1 MAVSLV
7 LPLQSIRSL
16 DIASSVED
24 LSAPPPA
31 LGAVSFPD
39 PIDTTL
45 SVPEYP
51 LVSRALMLD
60 GGSTD
65 AVLDDFDGDGVDD
78 LAVAV
83 SEANLLSVF
92 FGQPDGTFLSWP
104 DVDVTLAGIPIA
116 LGVVDRYENGNKE
129 IVVLQRKSILYEFD
143 HFVRINTTTWISSS
157 LLTVA
162 EGAMDLA
169 IGDLSGTSSPDIA
182 VISEGVDPLVDSGSF
197 EVFRGPNYA
206 DSIQVVTGL
215 GTYSIA
221 SGDYDNSGTLD
232 VAVSNR
238 YEGSVDVYL
247 SPLTFG
253 MPPTLVL
260 DTDGAPYG
268 LASGNFNGDSLT
280 DLAVACQ
287 EPSSLELFLQAESTG
302 LPATPSPQVSLSM
315 SPSKVVQGDMDSDS
329 KADLLVL
336 SESEC
341 RVLGFYQGI
350 SPLWPSTP
358 SFSFPSGSVP
368 RSALVGDLTG
378 DGLPDI
384 GVTSARDDWSG
395 SSMAVYPS
403 RDGFSNS
410 NYTVWTTTSGPAS
423 SMATGDLDGDSREDI
438 VLAIPSQNAFG
449 YMLGYSG
456 STNVAFLGYAP
467 EDMIVIDV
475 DGDGLSDVVT
485 ANRTSDYAWVHFGK
499 PGLPSDSMT
508 PVKLNCSGNVTDIS
522 TG

>member
-1 MAVSLV
+1 MS
-7 LPLQSIRSL
+7 
-16 DIASSVED
+16 
-24 LSAPPPA
+24 
-31 LGAVSFPD
+31 
-39 PIDTTL
+39 
-45 SVPEYP
+45 
-51 LVSRALMLD
+51 
-60 GGSTD
+60 
-65 AVLDDFDGDGVDD
+65 
-78 LAVAV
+78 
-83 SEANLLSVF
+83 
-92 FGQPDGTFLSWP
+92 
-104 DVDVTLAGIPIA
+104 
-116 LGVVDRYENGNKE
+116 
-129 IVVLQRKSILYEFD
+129 
-143 HFVRINTTTWISSS
+143 
-157 LLTVA
+157 
-162 EGAMDLA
+162 
-169 IGDLSGTSSPDIA
+169 
-182 VISEGVDPLVDSGSF
+182 
-197 EVFRGPNYA
+197 
-206 DSIQVVTGL
+206 
-215 GTYSIA
+215 
-221 SGDYDNSGTLD
+221 NS
-232 VAVSNR
+232 
-238 YEGSVDVYL
+238 YEGSVDVFL
-247 SPLTFG
+247 SPLTLG

-287 EPSSLELFLQAESTG
+287 EPSSLQFFLQAESTG

-329 KADLLVL
+329 RADLLVL

-350 SPLWPSTP
+350 SPLWSSTP

-423 SMATGDLDGDSREDI
+423 SMATGDLDGDGREDL

-456 STNVAFLGYAP
+456 STNVAVLGYAP
-467 EDMIVIDV
+467 
-475 DGDGLSDVVT
+475 
-485 ANRTSDYAWVHFGK
+485 
-499 PGLPSDSMT
+499 
-508 PVKLNCSGNVTDIS
+508 
-522 TG
+522 